1 MGASL
6 RFEGHLT
13 EECLIRLL
21 DGELEK
27 GQRDL
32 AVRHLESCWA
42 CRRKREQFG
51 EAMDRFV
58 EFEEALIDTSV
69 IPPPANWSGFRSRLR
84 IVSASNGQHAK
95 PITFPASL
103 RVALAPG
110 VLVFAVLLALW
121 LAPVR
126 AVSAKEVFER
136 STSSEQALLTKTGN
150 ALVVQRLRVESA
162 GSTAHWSVWRA
173 SSAGRFRQS
182 WDAPGDQHL
191 RADLEQLYTKHGLD
205 SMRPLSAANHSE
217 WRRSLVNHTD
227 SVRQEGEL
235 VRVLT
240 RDEGQSY
247 AGQIVEA
254 QLLVRASDWHPV
266 EQSFTVVEKGAE
278 RQYRIVETEFQ
289 VEPLNAVTARIFEP
303 SKLPEVQMARLPSVS
318 VPQASEP
325 VMVPVDPPPGP
336 GLIETEVEAL
346 ALLHDIDADRQE
358 SARVERGEKLVRVIA
373 YALTADRKAL
383 IEQRLAGLASLETV
397 VYLLSETQP
406 SSPKNGVTI
415 IASAHSSTSGPPMF
429 LGALIERT
437 GSPAAANILVSRQL
451 DSLRQVAVE
460 LGAVDR
466 LARRFP
472 GGARNELTQSGR
484 NRLDALALDHL
495 TSARQAWAETEQYS
509 ALMLGVIG
517 APERLDSS
525 SSDEGACGEWH
536 RMDASPTEA
545 AWRLEN
551 LFARAFTTLAGAP
564 PSSVSESSMGSEV
577 ALLRA
582 KLARTLSEGC
592 LY

>member
-1 MGASL
+1 
-6 RFEGHLT
+6 
-13 EECLIRLL
+13 
-21 DGELEK
+21 
-27 GQRDL
+27 
-32 AVRHLESCWA
+32 
-42 CRRKREQFG
+42 
-51 EAMDRFV
+51 
-58 EFEEALIDTSV
+58 
-69 IPPPANWSGFRSRLR
+69 
-84 IVSASNGQHAK
+84 
-95 PITFPASL
+95 
-103 RVALAPG
+103 
-110 VLVFAVLLALW
+110 
-121 LAPVR
+121 
-126 AVSAKEVFER
+126 
-136 STSSEQALLTKTGN
+136 
-150 ALVVQRLRVESA
+150 
-162 GSTAHWSVWRA
+162 
-173 SSAGRFRQS
+173 
-182 WDAPGDQHL
+182 
-191 RADLEQLYTKHGLD
+191 
-205 SMRPLSAANHSE
+205 MRPLSAANHSE

-254 QLLVRASDWHPV
+254 QLLVRASDWHPI

-303 SKLPEVQMARLPSVS
+303 SKPPEVQMARLASVS

-325 VMVPVDPPPGP
+325 VMGPVDPPPGP